1 MRINSLI
8 NFLIKYVC
16 IYTWYNLQEE
26 DDQKMAV
33 MRKAF
38 QMFDTTKSGFIDTLK
53 ISTILNT
60 MGQLF
65 DDSDLNALIS
75 ENDPEGTGKVNFD
88 GFCRIAG
95 RFLEEEDA
103 EAMQEELKEAFRLYD
118 REGNGYITTATL
130 KEILAALDDKLTS
143 ADLDGIIAEID
154 TDGSGTV
161 DFDGTYVISS
171 RLFIYIKIIL
181 RNCLEFMEM
190 MTGE

>member
-1 MRINSLI
+1 MAIFS
-8 NFLIKYVC
+8 
-16 IYTWYNLQEE
+16 Q
-26 DDQKMAV
+26 DDDAQKNAV
-33 MRKAF
+33 MLKAF
-38 QMFDTTKSGFIDTLK
+38 QMFDTTKSGFIDTIK

-65 DDSDLNALIS
+65 DDAELNSII
-75 ENDPEGTGKVNFD
+75 EEHDPDHVGKVNFD
-88 GFCRIAG
+88 GFCKIAG

-130 KEILAALDDKLTS
+130 KEILGALDDKLTS

-161 DFDGTYVISS
+161 DFDGSYISINH
-171 RLFIYIKIIL
+171 L
-181 RNCLEFMEM
+181 
-190 MTGE
+190 